1 MSYRVGIDTGGTFTD
16 LVVVDGGGK
25 VELFKTP
32 STPAEPHEAIGN
44 ALELASRARG
54 ASVRE
59 FLGRCELVIHG
70 TTVALNAL
78 LTLRGAKTGMLFT
91 AGHEDS
97 LEIRLGHKEDGHR
110 YDFDYA
116 PAPMLVP
123 RRLRR
128 PVRERVLHDG
138 TVREELNEDDVRAAA
153 ELFGAEGVE
162 AVGICFLWSFR
173 NPDHE
178 ERAAAIVAAA
188 LPDVRIT
195 TSAELLPQLGEYVRA
210 STVAVNAFVGPRLAR
225 HVEQVEALL
234 QEYGYAGSLRYVQS
248 NGGLTGGEAFVA
260 RAAAA
265 LNSGPAAAPA
275 ASSFFVADTEAS
287 GIVTLDMG
295 GTSADMCITDRS
307 AAADLVKDATVG
319 RYPIGLPMVNVVSIG
334 AGGGSIASVDRHGI
348 LRVGPESAEAMP
360 GPACYQRGGVE
371 PTVTDAL
378 VVLGYLNQEALLGG
392 ELPISTELAR
402 EAVRSRVAEPLGISV
417 ERAAA
422 GIFEVINQNMVA
434 GVRTVTV
441 ERGHDPRD
449 FALLTGGGATAAHAG
464 RLAAELGM
472 DEVLV
477 PRVSSGLCAFGEA
490 IADAKHTFV
499 GSYPGPLP
507 EIDAGRLEAMLAE
520 LEERGRGRLRE
531 EGFTDEQMWSERY
544 LDMKYIDQVHQCSV
558 KIPDVT
564 IAPESLGEIA
574 DAFHA
579 RHEALYTYC
588 ERDNV
593 PELLNLEVTVYG
605 RGALPGRGEAGSA
618 GDGAGGTADTPTRS
632 ARYVEDPETPVDTPV
647 HQGGE
652 IATGETILGPA
663 IVEEPT
669 TTIVVFPGW
678 ELSLVAPDLY
688 RMARVR

>member
-16 LVVVDGGGK
+16 LVVVDDAGK

-54 ASVRE
+54 ATVGE
-59 FLGRCELVIHG
+59 FLEQCELVIHG

-110 YDFDYA
+110 YDFDYE

-138 TVREELNEDDVRAAA
+138 TVREEMNEDDVRAAA

-178 ERAAAIVAAA
+178 QRAAAIVAEA
-188 LPDVRIT
+188 LPEVRIT
-195 TSAELLPQLGEYVRA
+195 TSADLLPQLGEYVRA

-234 QEYGYAGSLRYVQS
+234 AEYGYAGSLRYVQS
-248 NGGLTGGEAFVA
+248 NGGLTSGDAFVA

-378 VVLGYLNQEALLGG
+378 VVLGYLNQEALLDG
-392 ELPISTELAR
+392 ELPISPELAR

-499 GSYPGPLP
+499 GSYPSPLP
-507 EIDAGRLEAMLAE
+507 EVDAAGLEAMLAE
-520 LEERGRGRLRE
+520 LEERGRSRLRE
-531 EGFTDEQMWSERY
+531 EGFAEDQMWSERY

-564 IAPESLGEIA
+564 IAAERLGEIA

-588 ERDNV
+588 ERDNT

-605 RGALPGRGEAGSA
+605 RGTLPGRGEAGEA
-618 GDGAGGTADTPTRS
+618 GEATGTGEPPTRA
-632 ARYVEDPETPVDTPV
+632 ARFAEDPETPVETPV
-647 HQGGE
+647 HRGGE
-652 IATGETILGPA
+652 IPAGATIVGPA

-678 ELSLVAPDLY
+678 ELRLVAPDLY
-688 RMARVR
+688 RMTRVR

>member
-16 LVVVDGGGK
+16 LVVVADDGA

-54 ASVRE
+54 ATVPE
-59 FLGRCELVIHG
+59 FLDGCELIIHG

-78 LTLRGAKTGMLFT
+78 LTLRGARTGLLCT

-110 YDFDYA
+110 YDFAYA

-123 RRLRR
+123 RRLRL
-128 PVRERVLHDG
+128 PVRERVLADG
-138 TVREELNEDDVRAAA
+138 SVRQPLEEDDVRAAA
-153 ELFGAEGVE
+153 ELFRAEGVE
-162 AVGICFLWSFR
+162 AVGVCFLWSFR
-173 NPDHE
+173 NPAHE
-178 ERAAAIVAAA
+178 QRAAEILAAE
-188 LPDVRIT
+188 LPGVPVT
-195 TSAELLPQLGEYVRA
+195 ASAELLPQLGEYVRA
-210 STVAVNAFVGPRLAR
+210 NTVAVNSYVQPRLGR
-225 HVEQVEALL
+225 HVEQVEGLL
-234 QEYGYAGSLRYVQS
+234 QSYGYSGSLRYVQS
-248 NGGLTGGEAFVA
+248 NGGLTGGGAFVR

-265 LNSGPAAAPA
+265 LNSGPAAAPS
-275 ASSFFVADTEAS
+275 ASSYFAGETEAA

-295 GTSADMCITDRS
+295 GTSADMSITEES

-334 AGGGSIASVDRHGI
+334 AGGGSIASVDGRGI

-378 VVLGYLNQEALLGG
+378 AVLGYLNQEALLGG
-392 ELPISTELAR
+392 ELPISVELAR

-417 ERAAA
+417 ERAAL
-422 GIFEVINQNMVA
+422 GVFEVINANMVA

-464 RLAAELGM
+464 RLAADLGI
-472 DEVLV
+472 DEVLI

-490 IADAKHTFV
+490 IADAKHTLV
-499 GSYPGPLP
+499 GSYPSPLP
-507 EIDAGRLEAMLAE
+507 ELDAARLESLLAE
-520 LEERGRGRLRE
+520 LEERGRQQLRE
-531 EGFTDEQMWSERY
+531 EGFADEEMWSERY

-558 KIPDVT
+558 KIPEFEIV
-564 IAPESLGEIA
+564 PERLGEIA

-579 RHEALYTYC
+579 RHEALYTYS
-588 ERDNV
+588 EHDNV

-605 RGALPGRGEAGSA
+605 RSGLPPREA
-618 GDGAGGTADTPTRS
+618 GDGAAPAAAPQPRETRPAFFAEHAEE
-632 ARYVEDPETPVDTPV
+632 ARQTPVFA
-647 HQGGE
+647 GE
-652 IATGETILGPA
+652 DIGVGAAIQGPA
-663 IVEEPT
+663 VIEEPT

-678 ELSLVAPDLY
+678 ELRLVAPDLY
-688 RMARVR
+688 RMARAG

>member
-16 LVVVDGGGK
+16 LVVVDDAGK

-54 ASVRE
+54 AGVGE
-59 FLGRCELVIHG
+59 FLEQCELVIHG
-70 TTVALNAL
+70 TTVALNSL

-110 YDFDYA
+110 YDFDYE

-138 TVREELNEDDVRAAA
+138 TVREEMNEDDVRAAA

-178 ERAAAIVAAA
+178 QRAAAIVAEA
-188 LPDVRIT
+188 LPEVRIT
-195 TSAELLPQLGEYVRA
+195 TSADLLPQLGEYVRA

-225 HVEQVEALL
+225 HVDQVEALL
-234 QEYGYAGSLRYVQS
+234 AEYGYAGSLRYVQS
-248 NGGLTGGEAFVA
+248 NGGLTSGEAFVA

-334 AGGGSIASVDRHGI
+334 AGGGSIATVDRHGI

-378 VVLGYLNQEALLGG
+378 VVLGYLNQEALLDG
-392 ELPISTELAR
+392 ELPISPELAR

-499 GSYPGPLP
+499 GSYPSPLP
-507 EIDAGRLEAMLAE
+507 EVDAAGLEAMLAE

-531 EGFTDEQMWSERY
+531 EGFAADQMWSERY

-564 IAPESLGEIA
+564 IAAERLDEIA

-588 ERDNV
+588 ERDNT

-605 RGALPGRGEAGSA
+605 RGTLPGRGEASETDEA
-618 GDGAGGTADTPTRS
+618 TGTGPAPTRA
-632 ARYVEDPETPVDTPV
+632 ARFAEDPETPVETPV
-647 HQGGE
+647 HRGGE
-652 IATGETILGPA
+652 IAAGATIAGPA

-678 ELSLVAPDLY
+678 ELRLVAPDLY
-688 RMARVR
+688 RMTRVR